1 MHNLKVVLSEFLL
14 PVFSLKLSELT
25 VNNGFELCGCREE
38 EDSGFAAAGRPGRG
52 PGSDATERAGQ

>member
-1 MHNLKVVLSEFLL
+1 M
-14 PVFSLKLSELT
+14 FSLKLSELT